1 MSNKLEELPARL
13 RVSPY
18 TEGVSSSMSEVAQE
32 LLDLAREFWKQFY
45 VPTATDALVEF
56 ERLYGVTPAAG
67 ATTEERRAAITTK
80 MCAAGTANAAL
91 IESMAKALTG
101 YDCKVTENFSDYT
114 FSLRFYGT
122 SAGFISIDAA
132 LLQSSVAVVAP
143 AHLQFIIEPIT
154 WADLESAG
162 LTWEQLEEQFDSWL
176 ELESSFFCH
185 LEGESEELT

>member
-13 RVSPY
+13 RASPY

-45 VPTATDALVEF
+45 VPTATDSLVEF

-67 ATTEERRAAITTK
+67 ATTEERRAAVTTK

-114 FSLRFYGT
+114 FSLRFYGEEDK
-122 SAGFISIDAA
+122 FIQIDTQRLRQAVEAA
-132 LLQSSVAVVAP
+132 VARR
-143 AHLQFIIEPIT
+143 LSGSCC
-154 WADLESAG
+154 DRESRR
-162 LTWEQLEEQFDSWL
+162 LPPRKL
-176 ELESSFFCH
+176 CRP
-185 LEGESEELT
+185 